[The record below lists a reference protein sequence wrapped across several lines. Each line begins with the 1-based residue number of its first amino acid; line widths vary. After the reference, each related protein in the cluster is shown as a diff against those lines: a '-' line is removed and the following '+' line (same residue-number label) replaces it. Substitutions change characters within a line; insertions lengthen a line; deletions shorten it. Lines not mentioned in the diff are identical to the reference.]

1 MTRAVVVLPRRQ
13 ASAIPDRVN
22 LRNFRSTALSCRW
35 IETGNPAQPL
45 ACVWIDR
52 DLLIAKDRFDS
63 LTSTGSADPPLSWL
77 PAHHRGMREAW
88 TLPCSA
94 DARQLVSRCA

>member
-1 MTRAVVVLPRRQ
+1 
-13 ASAIPDRVN
+13 
-22 LRNFRSTALSCRW
+22 
-35 IETGNPAQPL
+35 
-45 ACVWIDR
+45 
-52 DLLIAKDRFDS
+52 
-63 LTSTGSADPPLSWL
+63 L